1 MNEQQFKQRAGSL
14 SSYENEPE
22 NYVKARKDLEQLMIK
37 ANKINSEFEK
47 LAELPIIA
55 EQFDVRI
62 IKASRNLN
70 KLISLLGEMYGFCLI
85 DDVLQN
91 RLKTE

>member
-1 MNEQQFKQRAGSL
+1 MNEQQFKQHAGSL